1 MFAFGQTTYQ
11 VTAALNIQKMK
22 KWIIKKKI
30 NRHKQDVHKITI
42 FYSIHFSIYFR
53 REI

>member
-22 KWIIKKKI
+22 KWIIKKK
-30 NRHKQDVHKITI
+30 N
-42 FYSIHFSIYFR
+42 
-53 REI
+53 